1 MIRAPEGVGKKKCWM
16 HCFSLCAEA
25 TCCLLQVYFLAPFGQ
40 ISKTSHSPNQMQ
52 AHILAVVT
60 DYSAEKNTDDK
71 DIVNVQHQDEN

>member
-1 MIRAPEGVGKKKCWM
+1 
-16 HCFSLCAEA
+16 
-25 TCCLLQVYFLAPFGQ
+25 
-40 ISKTSHSPNQMQ
+40 MQ